1 MLLPTY
7 ILQALANGSTS
18 YLLLPTCHQALANGS
33 TSIRPV
39 IYLLLARR
47 WFRDCDNWPDVA
59 VSQAFG
65 RVRLAALPTPM
76 PTPLV
81 GHSAECGRGEG
92 DVVEDGARAGPVGV
106 QMSELL
112 VSA

>member
-1 MLLPTY
+1 VPTTTY
-7 ILQALANGSTS
+7 I
-18 YLLLPTCHQALANGS
+18 HQALANGS

-76 PTPLV
+76 STPLV
-81 GHSAECGRGEG
+81 GHGAECGRGEG
-92 DVVEDGARAGPVGV
+92 DVVEEDGAGAAGPVGV